1 MRRGD
6 RPSNKSLLAGD
17 SALRREPRSCR
28 RKVTACYLGGG
39 DAPRGR
45 LAGLDTSLP
54 VEEDGCVGLD
64 SGSRGCRG
72 RRALEVGCGDG
83 RLTWRY
89 ARKAA
94 AVLAVDSDDEA
105 IATARVE
112 LPGELGGRVRFEV
125 VSALDLNEP
134 PGSFDVAILSWSL

>member
-1 MRRGD
+1 MGSIPD
-6 RPSNKSLLAGD
+6 PEGAEVAALEAVVDLAG
-17 SALRREPRSCR
+17 RR
-28 RKVTACYLGGG
+28 V
-39 DAPRGR
+39 
-45 LAGLDTSLP
+45 
-54 VEEDGCVGLD
+54 
-64 SGSRGCRG
+64 
-72 RRALEVGCGDG
+72 LEVGCGDG

-89 ARKAA
+89 AGKAE

-105 IATARVE
+105 IATARAE